1 MLFFSGMMSMP
12 VAHAAP
18 FLVCASYPAGSPQP
32 DSFSVVMDGGAAVSS
47 PALKNADNSVQLHY
61 DLASLPSGS
70 HSVTVKAVS
79 ALWGSSASSAPFAF
93 TNAVPATPGTITIS
107 PN

>member
-1 MLFFSGMMSMP
+1 MNKALIIAMLFF
-12 VAHAAP
+12 
-18 FLVCASYPAGSPQP
+18 FLVCASYPSTSVQP

-47 PALKNADNSVQLHY
+47 PALKNADGSVQLHY
-61 DLASLPSGS
+61 DLATLPDGS

-79 ALWGSSASSAPFAF
+79 TLYNKSSAASAPFVFVSGAP
-93 TNAVPATPGTITIS
+93 TTPGTITIS